1 MSSSFTIKASPNTD
15 IWRKPPSTDVFTG
28 KSAHSHQR
36 KNKNPRTLELI
47 SPQAPRG
54 AAADT
59 KTTAPLS
66 SFKSARVSF
75 LLQPKEQYDQA
86 GLVLSLRPATG
97 GAAAAA
103 GDPSPPK
110 WLKTG
115 VEYYNGVPKAAT
127 VACDSWADWSLSD
140 VKGREGDW
148 VTVLVENGRDDLGK
162 SLWVYQVV
170 GGEKVPMREVC
181 WVFGH
186 GDPEGWELS
195 VEAYAC
201 RPAKDAGE
209 LVVEFKDLDVQ
220 WA

>member
-28 KSAHSHQR
+28 KLV
-36 KNKNPRTLELI
+36 PRHRLLSRQLADV
-47 SPQAPRG
+47 SPAPRA

-75 LLQPKEQYDQA
+75 LLHPKEQYDQA
-86 GLVLSLRPATG
+86 GLVLSLRSAG
-97 GAAAAA
+97 AA
-103 GDPSPPK
+103 GDSSPPK

-127 VACDSWADWSLSD
+127 VACDAWADWSLGD
-140 VKGREGDW
+140 VKGKEGDW
-148 VTVLVENGRDDLGK
+148 VTVLVENGQDELGK

-170 GGEKVPMREVC
+170 GGDKVPLREVC

-186 GDPEGWELS
+186 GGAGAWELS

>member
-15 IWRKPPSTDVFTG
+15 IWRKPPSTDVFT
-28 KSAHSHQR
+28 
-36 KNKNPRTLELI
+36 
-47 SPQAPRG
+47 APRG

-75 LLQPKEQYDQA
+75 LLHPKEQYDQA
-86 GLVLSLRPATG
+86 GLVLSLKSAGATG
-97 GAAAAA
+97 PLP
-103 GDPSPPK
+103 GDSPPK

-140 VKGREGDW
+140 VKKGKDGDW
-148 VTVLVENGRDDLGK
+148 VTVLVENGTDVLGK
-162 SLWVYQVV
+162 SFWIYQVV
-170 GGEKVPMREVC
+170 DGEKVPLREVC

-186 GDPEGWELS
+186 GDPEKWELS

-201 RPAKDAGE
+201 RPAKDAAE

>member
-1 MSSSFTIKASPNTD
+1 MSSSFKIKASPNTD
-15 IWRKPPSTDVFTG
+15 IWRKPPSTDVFNG
-28 KSAHSHQR
+28 KYFLDSEAR
-36 KNKNPRTLELI
+36 I
-47 SPQAPRG
+47 SLTDICPAPRG
-54 AAADT
+54 ADANS

-75 LLQPKEQYDQA
+75 LLHPKEQYDQA
-86 GLVLSLRPATG
+86 GLVLSLKSP
-97 GAAAAA
+97 GAAGPLP
-103 GDPSPPK
+103 GDSPPK

-127 VACDSWADWSLSD
+127 VGCDLWADWSLAD
-140 VKGREGDW
+140 VKGKEGDW
-148 VTVLVENGRDDLGK
+148 VTVLVENGRDVLGK
-162 SLWVYQVV
+162 SFWIYQVV
-170 GGEKVPMREVC
+170 DGEKVPMREVC

-186 GDPEGWELS
+186 GDPDKWELS

-209 LVVEFKDLDVQ
+209 DLEVEFKDFDVQ

>member
-15 IWRKPPSTDVFTG
+15 IWRKPPSTDVFT
-28 KSAHSHQR
+28 
-36 KNKNPRTLELI
+36 
-47 SPQAPRG
+47 APRG

-75 LLQPKEQYDQA
+75 LLHPKEQYDQA
-86 GLVLSLRPATG
+86 GLVLSLKSAGATG
-97 GAAAAA
+97 PLP
-103 GDPSPPK
+103 GDSPPK

-127 VACDSWADWSLSD
+127 VACDSWADWSLGD
-140 VKGREGDW
+140 VKGKEGGW
-148 VTVLVENGRDDLGK
+148 VTVLVENGTDVLGK
-162 SLWVYQVV
+162 SFWIYQVV
-170 GGEKVPMREVC
+170 DGEKVPLREVC

-186 GDPEGWELS
+186 GDPGKWELS

-201 RPAKDAGE
+201 RPAKDAAE
-209 LVVEFKDLDVQ
+209 LVVDFKDLDVQ

>member
-1 MSSSFTIKASPNTD
+1 MSLSPAT
-15 IWRKPPSTDVFTG
+15 
-28 KSAHSHQR
+28 
-36 KNKNPRTLELI
+36 PRTADLI
-47 SPQAPRG
+47 SLPAPRG

-75 LLQPKEQYDQA
+75 LLHPKEQYDQA
-86 GLVLSLRPATG
+86 GLVLSLKTP
-97 GAAAAA
+97 GAAGPLP
-103 GDPSPPK
+103 GDSPPK

-127 VACDSWADWSLSD
+127 VACDSWADWSLGD
-140 VKGREGDW
+140 VKKGKEGGDW
-148 VTVLVENGRDDLGK
+148 VTVLVENGADELGK

-170 GGEKVPMREVC
+170 DGEKVPLREVC

-186 GDPEGWELS
+186 GDPEKWVLS

-201 RPAKDAGE
+201 RPAKDAAE